1 MFLAQLA
8 IYIYIYIYIY
18 IVISFRP
25 LCPKAVVTDF
35 VLART

>member
-8 IYIYIYIYIY
+8 IYIY